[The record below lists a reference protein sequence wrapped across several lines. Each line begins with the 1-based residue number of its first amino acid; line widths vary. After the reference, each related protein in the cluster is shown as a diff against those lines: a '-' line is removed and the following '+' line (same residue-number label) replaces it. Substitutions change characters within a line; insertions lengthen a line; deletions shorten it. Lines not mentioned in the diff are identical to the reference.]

1 MSNTKKIRRYG
12 KNCDNS
18 DIYDVIKVLLVKVSK
33 IETDMAWVKKI
44 VYAILGILLSL
55 VAKIILGG

>member
-1 MSNTKKIRRYG
+1 MSNTKKFRRYG
-12 KNCDNS
+12 RNCDNS
-18 DIYDVIKVLLVKVSK
+18 EIYDVIKVLLVKVSK